1 MDGNF
6 TVNKNPT
13 PFCAIGVDYALEHI
27 NRIMKVTGGLVGI
40 TQNASARERFFLTA
54 PELSRLAEEAHQMAG
69 SPTATRKEHHDLS
82 MAVWTRQ
89 EQNVL
94 QLKDVITS
102 SLNPVMYDGND
113 LPNIITKV
121 VMPPCVQKHNCS
133 QEHTGQQKYVAF
145 MEEHIN
151 KNEVSGPE

>member
-27 NRIMKVTGGLVGI
+27 NRIMKATGGLVGI

-89 EQNVL
+89 EQN
-94 QLKDVITS
+94 
-102 SLNPVMYDGND
+102 
-113 LPNIITKV
+113 
-121 VMPPCVQKHNCS
+121 
-133 QEHTGQQKYVAF
+133 
-145 MEEHIN
+145 
-151 KNEVSGPE
+151 PESCNL